1 MPSHTNACHDEEV
14 RKRGTS
20 NSRILKRIFDPW
32 INCRFFFFCS
42 IIQRKGIICSIF
54 KSYRLSSN
62 RDRLLSRGME
72 NNDECVEELIW
83 REIWIGLH
91 RISAKSFHSSTSHD
105 SIGLRVNNSAFDIKI
120 TRWRD
125 IIGPFVDH
133 GQGHSLPSRGNSFWF
148 RLTTDD
154 LSPSLSDNV
163 VRRSGYIHDDCVIFC
178 ETNFYFL
185 NNTCLCFYY

>member
-1 MPSHTNACHDEEV
+1 MRRRGREERRYEDIKTNI
-14 RKRGTS
+14 RS
-20 NSRILKRIFDPW
+20 LNY
-32 INCRFFFFCS
+32 CRFFFFCF
-42 IIQRKGIICSIF
+42 IIQRKGIICLIF

-62 RDRLLSRGME
+62 RDRLLSRV
-72 NNDECVEELIW
+72 NNECVRKLIW

-91 RISAKSFHSSTSHD
+91 RISARSFHSSTSHD

-148 RLTTDD
+148 RLTTELFLQVSPIKSSDD
-154 LSPSLSDNV
+154 Q
-163 VRRSGYIHDDCVIFC
+163 VIY
-178 ETNFYFL
+178 TTIVLYFVKPIFIFL
-185 NNTCLCFYY
+185 ITCLCFYY